1 MRNLVVRFYSLSQ
14 VWKAGLIIAAASS
27 LGCET
32 NITQAKG
39 NSVKYKLNLAD

>member
-1 MRNLVVRFYSLSQ
+1 MVNEKPCGEILLTLESS
-14 VWKAGLIIAAASS
+14 VWKAGLNIAAANT

-39 NSVKYKLNLAD
+39 ISVKYK